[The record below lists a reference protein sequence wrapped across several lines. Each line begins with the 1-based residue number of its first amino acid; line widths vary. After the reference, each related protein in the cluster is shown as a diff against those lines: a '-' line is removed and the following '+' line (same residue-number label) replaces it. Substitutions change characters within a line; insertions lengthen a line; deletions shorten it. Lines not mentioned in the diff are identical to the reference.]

1 MIAATDREMIAR
13 LAREYGVSSVV
24 LFGSSLAE
32 GQEAR
37 DIDLGV
43 RGIKPRL
50 FFRFYGDLL
59 MHLSKSVDLID
70 LSRRS
75 RFTDLVEKE
84 GVVIYG

>member
-1 MIAATDREMIAR
+1 MIAATDREIIVR
-13 LAREYGVSSVV
+13 LAREYGASSVV

-32 GQEAR
+32 DREAR

-43 RGIKPRL
+43 MGIKPRL

-75 RFTDLVEKE
+75 RFTDLIAKK
-84 GVVIYG
+84 GMVIYG

>member
-1 MIAATDREMIAR
+1 MIAAADREIIVR
-13 LAREYGVSSVV
+13 LAREYGVSTVV
-24 LFGSSLAE
+24 LFGSSLSE
-32 GQEAR
+32 DRGAR

-59 MHLSKSVDLID
+59 MHLSKSVDLVD

-75 RFTDLVEKE
+75 RFTDLIEKQ
-84 GVVIYG
+84 GMVIYG

>member
-1 MIAATDREMIAR
+1 MIAATDREIIAR
-13 LAREYGVSSVV
+13 LAREYGVTRVV

-32 GQEAR
+32 GREAR